1 MINIANLNKFYKS
14 KRSHMH
20 HALKDVNLVLP
31 DKGLVFVLGKSGSG
45 KSTFLNL
52 IGGLDSASSGR
63 IEVDGNDVSALS
75 EKEFVDYRNSCI
87 GFIFQDHH
95 LIDDLTLYQNIKLVL
110 DLRHIRDES
119 LVSNALAQ
127 VGLAGYEN
135 RYPRELSGGERQRVA
150 IARAIVKRPRIIL
163 ADEPTGNLDGKNAAE
178 VMKILKELSKEC
190 LVLTV
195 SHNTAEVHA
204 NADRIIELSEGQIIS
219 DVTINPDYPER
230 VTLKDGTLQ
239 CPGDRIMTEE
249 DVAAIND
256 SLSRQAVK
264 RFTVRRDKYLE
275 TQPVSGEGRK
285 LAFAK
290 TRLSL
295 GHVIGLSFAF
305 LKSKLGRI
313 FTAGIPVALIL
324 LVILMSQTYI
334 NFDANRIIGEQ
345 LEKAGQEAII
355 LSKEISI
362 DGVQKNARRY
372 HATVTSADL
381 TAFRETGFEGD
392 IYPILSL
399 SVPITTYKNAAGVK
413 TTYFSYGVVATESLG
428 TVVVD
433 ESFFEEQFGQVEY
446 LARVRNFDPLGVV
459 ITDYLA
465 DVILATNKQYSGK
478 SYMDLLGDYAM
489 DGSSLGAV
497 KINGVI
503 NTNYKDRYEE
513 LIDRVVEE
521 KETDLA
527 VLYEDEEFQRLSSE
541 LYGVLGY
548 SYTFNPNYVEDYLAA
563 GDRAYSWSHKLRFDG
578 KADYTISEGC
588 VYYDSALQDGQV
600 TMGYQMYNAIFGT
613 SFNAENL
620 DTFTPRTVKMAQYAY
635 HDTENAD
642 PLFTTE
648 VTVAALFNGSGMR
661 VSGSVNDLFGR
672 NHIRQTG
679 LYLDGLDH
687 LSNVLDVAEERSFI
701 QDSITLEG
709 ILTLTR
715 CVMMFVAIFRLVNI
729 VLCAAVIF
737 IFISFST
744 KMIRDKLHEIGIM
757 KALGTGNGT
766 INFIFG
772 LQIGLIA
779 LITCVISA
787 LGYYFLVEPANTLF
801 VVSLREMVP
810 SQLVLDLDVLVFI
823 PQVVLRNIILIAVL
837 AVVSLI
843 IPMSRINKIQPIK
856 IINVRE

>member
-1 MINIANLNKFYKS
+1 MINITNLNKFYKS
-14 KRSHMH
+14 KRRHMH
-20 HALKDVNLVLP
+20 HALKDINLVLP

-63 IEVDGNDVSALS
+63 IEVDGNDVSNLS

-119 LVSNALAQ
+119 LVSHALEQ

-195 SHNTAEVHA
+195 SHNTAEVRA
-204 NADRIIELSEGQIIS
+204 NADRVIELSEGSIIS
-219 DVTINPDYPER
+219 DVTRNPDYPEN
-230 VTLKDGTLQ
+230 VTLEDGVLQ
-239 CPGDRIMTEE
+239 CPGDRVMTEE

-256 SLSRQAVK
+256 SLSHQKVK
-264 RFTVRRDKYLE
+264 RLTVRRDKFLE
-275 TQPVSGEGRK
+275 TQPVSDEGRK

-295 GHVIGLSFAF
+295 GHVISLSFAF

-362 DGVQKNARRY
+362 DGVKKNARRY
-372 HATVTSADL
+372 HATVNSADL
-381 TAFRETGFEGD
+381 AAFRETGFEGD

-399 SVPITTYKNAAGVK
+399 SVPITTYKNAAGIK

-478 SYMDLLGDYAM
+478 SYMDLVGDYSM
-489 DGSSLGAV
+489 DGTSLGAV
-497 KINGVI
+497 KINGII
-503 NTNYKDRYEE
+503 NTNYKERYEE
-513 LIDRVVEE
+513 LIDRVMEE

-548 SYTFNPNYVEDYLAA
+548 AYTLNPNYVADYLAA
-563 GDRAYSWSHKLRFDG
+563 GEHAYSWSHKLRFNG
-578 KADYTISEGC
+578 KTDYTISEGC

-613 SFNAENL
+613 SYNAENL
-620 DTFTPRTVKMAQYAY
+620 DTFTPGTVKMAQYAY
-635 HDTENAD
+635 HDTENAN

-648 VTVAALFNGSGMR
+648 VTVAGLFNGSGMR
-661 VSGSVNDLFGR
+661 VSGSVNALFAE

-687 LSNVLDVAEERSFI
+687 LSDVLDVAEERSFI

-823 PQVVLRNIILIAVL
+823 PKVVLRNIILIAVL
-837 AVVSLI
+837 AVISLI